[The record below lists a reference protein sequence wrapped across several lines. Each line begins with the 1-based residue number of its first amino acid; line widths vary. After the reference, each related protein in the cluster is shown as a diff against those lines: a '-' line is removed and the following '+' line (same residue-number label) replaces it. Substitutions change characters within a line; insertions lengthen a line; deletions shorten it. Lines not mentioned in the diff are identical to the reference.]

1 MKKKIALTMTVS
13 ALAISALALNVSADE
28 YTEVNLYIA
37 GQEVITDQPAVIVD
51 NRTMVPVRVI
61 AESIGCQV
69 DWDEAAKT
77 VTFTQNGVVAA
88 MVVGETSASITEGD
102 AVREVEIDSPAVIIN
117 SRTMVPVRFISELF
131 GCEVDWNAET
141 KTVSISAADYA
152 ESDADVSAEEITEE
166 SIAEEKTEV
175 NNDTNKETGETA
187 YSSGTY
193 YISAVNNAEYIYE
206 DMIFV
211 DGELIFEDF
220 SNDADGKGSYG
231 IYPRESEPY
240 DSPIEQSPYYGMT
253 VEEVIAALEADGLE
267 VTLKGSFFG

>member
-1 MKKKIALTMTVS
+1 MKKKIALTMAVS
-13 ALAISALALNVSADE
+13 ALAISSLALNVSADE
-28 YTEVNLYIA
+28 YTEVSLYVD
-37 GQEVITDQPAVIVD
+37 GQEVVTDQPAVIVD

-61 AESIGCQV
+61 TESIGCQV
-69 DWDEAAKT
+69 DWNEAAKT

-88 MVVGETSASITEGD
+88 MVVGETSASITEGN
-102 AVREVEIDSPAVIIN
+102 AVREVEIESPAIIIN

-131 GCEVDWNAET
+131 GCEVDWNEKT
-141 KTVSISAADYA
+141 KTVSIFAADYA

-175 NNDTNKETGETA
+175 NNDANKETGETA

-193 YISAVNNAEYIYE
+193 YISAVNNVEYIYE

-231 IYPRESEPY
+231 IYPGESEPY

-267 VTLKGSFFG
+267 VTLKDSFFG